1 MSDEELAEFYLHST
15 MYLLNLMCYDNTDNL
30 VKDLHSTMYLLNRGR
45 IVFIKF
51 LHQFT
56 FHYVSIKSGDSS
68 LATNADS
75 SIYIPLCI
83 Y

>member
-30 VKDLHSTMYLLNRGR
+30 VKDLHSTMYLLNLTEEQVEMLCK
-45 IVFIKF
+45 I
-51 LHQFT
+51 
-56 FHYVSIKSGDSS
+56 
-68 LATNADS
+68 
-75 SIYIPLCI
+75 IYIPLCI